1 MAGELKG
8 SSIAG
13 WSVSDL
19 IDYGKSALILQA
31 LKSGIS
37 AVLKV
42 FDPEIIERYGREV
55 QKERVDRERTL
66 IGKRHPH
73 LVTILDAG
81 EDGGFFYVA
90 MEHVPGKTLSKA
102 LSELKRDRIW
112 ALIGQIASA
121 AEFLENLGFAHRDI
135 KPDNINVTEDSS
147 NAILLDLGVLKPFA
161 GKPVTDLEKTPF
173 IGTLQYSSPE
183 FLKRK
188 EDPTP
193 DGWRALTFYQLG
205 AVIHDMVMRRRIF
218 SEQEEPFARLVDAVA
233 YIDPE
238 IKAADVPSELI
249 SLARTCLSK
258 KPEHRLTYV
267 KWSDFQP
274 KDLSKT
280 TSVTSFKEQVRHNA
294 EAALGVRIDIDDVAQ
309 KQRTIRAKTS
319 KLQFCLQRFL
329 HDEVIGN
336 NLFPPVATR
345 EYPSQ
350 NANVATTAFSFAN
363 ASGLGLCNRLHLVV
377 RISLVDAGS
386 ELVEIEG
393 SAFLASKNSPATPPD
408 NLNVEGEKLF
418 VGSFE
423 EPLVRERLTLVLYKA
438 LSSAQEQT
446 ADVGDELQFLKL
458 GLENG

>member
-1 MAGELKG
+1 MAGELSG
-8 SSIAG
+8 HSIAG
-13 WSVSDL
+13 WVVSEL
-19 IDYGKSALILQA
+19 IDYGKSALILRSS
-31 LKSGIS
+31 KSGVS

-55 QKERVDRERTL
+55 QKERIDRERTL
-66 IGKRHPH
+66 IGKKHSH

-81 EDGGFFYVA
+81 EDSGFFYVV
-90 MEHVPGKTLSKA
+90 MEQVPGKTLSKS
-102 LSELKRDRIW
+102 LSEIKRDRIW
-112 ALIGQIASA
+112 QLIGQIASA
-121 AEFLENLGFAHRDI
+121 AEFLEGLGFAHRDI

-147 NAILLDLGVLKPFA
+147 SAILLDLGVLKPFS

-183 FLKRK
+183 FLKRV

-205 AVIHDMVMRRRIF
+205 AVIHDMIMRRRIF

-238 IKAADVPSELI
+238 IKAADVPPELI

-274 KDLSKT
+274 RDASKTPVADFKDL
-280 TSVTSFKEQVRHNA
+280 VRKNA
-294 EAALGVRIDIDDVAQ
+294 EAALGIRIDIDDVAQ
-309 KQRTIRAKTS
+309 KKRTIRAKTS

-350 NANVATTAFSFAN
+350 NAHVAMMAFSFAN
-363 ASGLGLCNRLHLVV
+363 ASSLGLHNRLHLVV
-377 RISLVDAGS
+377 RLSLVDVGS

-393 SAFLASKNSPATPPD
+393 TAFLASKNSSATPPD
-408 NLNVEGEKLF
+408 NLNIEGEKLF

-423 EPLVRERLTLVLYKA
+423 EALVRERLTLALYKA
-438 LSSAQEQT
+438 LVLAQEQT

-458 GLENG
+458 G